1 LRPSVTS
8 FSRLL
13 LLFQHPEDRL
23 FVSLSE
29 PPANFQ
35 MVSMRFRILPI
46 EYLSVAL
53 LSSLLFASC
62 SKTADYAPVPQT
74 VISGFHIS
82 ESRLILLQG
91 NAASK
96 AVVFN
101 WADADPNDTYTIEA
115 DVSADFFS
123 DPIELIST
131 KEGSATFNVADF
143 NKLMGKLLYAGNTGK
158 IDFRVR
164 VDRHGAPPFFSAP
177 TAMFV
182 TTYQNF
188 ISYDASR
195 TFKVPGNYQGW
206 NVAAAPKLIAAK
218 TPGEYEGYINFVN
231 PSPQV
236 LLVRGNAMQWDDRS
250 TYYYIGAD
258 MFGFGG
264 SIMTVPGGSGV
275 YLFKANTNT
284 NRWSSV
290 KINSWDI
297 AGDAVNTSS
306 QPVMSDDDGGLA
318 WSVTTDLTKGSFR
331 IRANN
336 SNAISF
342 GHRSDDEPGVPSYD
356 GENIL
361 VKRAGN
367 YTIQLSLNV
376 AGNYSYSV
384 RRNS

>member
-1 LRPSVTS
+1 
-8 FSRLL
+8 
-13 LLFQHPEDRL
+13 
-23 FVSLSE
+23 
-29 PPANFQ
+29 
-35 MVSMRFRILPI
+35 MRFRILHI
-46 EYLSVAL
+46 EYVSFIL
-53 LSSLLFASC
+53 LASLLFVSC
-62 SKTADYAPVPQT
+62 TKNADYAPVPQT

-82 ESRLILLQG
+82 ESRLVLLQG

-101 WADADPNDTYTIEA
+101 WADAGPNDTYTIEA

-123 DPIELIST
+123 DPIELVST
-131 KEGSATFNVADF
+131 KESSISFTVADF
-143 NKLMGKLLYAGNTGK
+143 NKMMAELLYAGNTGK
-158 IDFRVR
+158 IDFRIR
-164 VDRHGAPPFFSAP
+164 VDRRGAAPVFSAP
-177 TAMFV
+177 TAMVV

-188 ISYDASR
+188 ISYDGSR

-236 LLVRGNAMQWDDRS
+236 LLVKGNATQWDDRS

-264 SIMTVPGGSGV
+264 SIMTVPGGSGI

-290 KINSWDI
+290 KINSWGI
-297 AGDAVNTSS
+297 AGDAVCASS
-306 QPVMSDDDGGLA
+306 SPAMTDDDGDLA
-318 WSVTTDLTKGSFR
+318 WSVTTDLAKGSFR

-342 GHRSDDEPGVPSYD
+342 GHRPGDEPGVPSYD
-356 GENIL
+356 GEDMV

-376 AGNYSYSV
+376 AGNYTYSI